1 MAKYQRKD
9 WEQEYQKLAKEARKL
24 AKRANQRMVRLERY
38 AQEKAFQGALD
49 FAYDIAQK
57 KIKALYA
64 KEGPKL
70 RFNERYPTEENKLS
84 QVSDGTKYLTG
95 QDLYRQNVYMLRHKI
110 NAMQEF
116 LESESSTKGV
126 IYKIDPATGKAVR
139 RYNPETGKNEAV
151 IEKEGLKSVYDKRA
165 YTISTASKF
174 GLTDQG
180 FSVTA
185 SDLQRFFESKKQAR
199 LQKAVGSLNMFV
211 VAAVIRDNKIASNK
225 RDLTKFLRDNID
237 MKKFKDAGK
246 DLNDINSKNYSSYKD
261 MIDDLWKFVDLT
273 GDKMLNKAIGD
284 ALKAGVNYENI
295 FI

>member
-1 MAKYQRKD
+1 MARYQRKD

-24 AKRANQRMVRLERY
+24 AKRANQRMLRLERY
-38 AQEKAFQGALD
+38 AQEKAYQGVLE
-49 FAYDIAQK
+49 FSYDIAQK
-57 KIKALYA
+57 QIKALYG
-64 KEGPKL
+64 KQGEKL
-70 RFNERYPTEENKLS
+70 RFTEKQRLVP
-84 QVSDGTKYLTG
+84 VSDGTKQLEG
-95 QDLYRQNVYMLRHKI
+95 SDLYKQNVYMLRHKI

-116 LESESSTKGV
+116 LASESSTKGN

-165 YTISTASKF
+165 YTISSSDKF
-174 GLTDQG
+174 GLSDLG
-180 FSVTA
+180 YSVTA
-185 SDLQRFFESKKQAR
+185 KDLQRFFESKKQER
-199 LQKAVGSLNMFV
+199 LQRAVGSLNMFV

-237 MKKFKDAGK
+237 MKKLNEAGK
-246 DLNDINSKNYSSYKD
+246 DLSDINSKNYKSYKD

>member
-1 MAKYQRKD
+1 
-9 WEQEYQKLAKEARKL
+9 
-24 AKRANQRMVRLERY
+24 MVRLERY

-64 KEGPKL
+64 KKGPKL
-70 RFNERYPTEENKLS
+70 RFNERYPTEENKIS

-116 LESESSTKGV
+116 LGSESSTK
-126 IYKIDPATGKAVR
+126 K
-139 RYNPETGKNEAV
+139 
-151 IEKEGLKSVYDKRA
+151 GLKSVYDKRA

-225 RDLTKFLRDNID
+225 RDLQKFLRENID

-246 DLNDINSKNYSSYKD
+246 DLSDINSKNYSSYKD
-261 MIDDLWKFVDLT
+261 MIDELWEFVDLT
-273 GDKMLNKAIGD
+273 GDRMLNKAIGD

>member
-57 KIKALYA
+57 KIKALYG
-64 KEGPKL
+64 KQGDKL
-70 RFNERYPTEENKLS
+70 RFTEKQRLVS
-84 QVSDGTKYLTG
+84 VSDGTKDLTG
-95 QDLYRQNVYMLRHKI
+95 QDLYKQNVYMLRHKI

-116 LESESSTKGV
+116 LGSESSTKGV
-126 IYKIDPATGKAVR
+126 IYKIDPATGKALR

-225 RDLTKFLRDNID
+225 RDLQKFLRENID

-246 DLNDINSKNYSSYKD
+246 DLSDINSKNYGSYKD
-261 MIDDLWKFVDLT
+261 MIDELWHFVDLT
-273 GDKMLNKAIGD
+273 GDRMLNKAIGD
-284 ALKAGVNYENI
+284 ALKAGVNYKNI